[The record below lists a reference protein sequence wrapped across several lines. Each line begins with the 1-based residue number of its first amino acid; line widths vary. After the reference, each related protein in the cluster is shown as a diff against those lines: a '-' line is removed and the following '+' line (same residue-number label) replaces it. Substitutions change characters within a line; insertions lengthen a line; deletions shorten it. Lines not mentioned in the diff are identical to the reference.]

1 MISASSLENSS
12 RFWHHGRVLSLTHL
26 EDGALS
32 RLPMFPLPG
41 GVLFPGQTM
50 SLYVFEP
57 RYRAL
62 MRACLAENHAMAVSF
77 LESES
82 QSGAPVRTICGGG
95 QIIAS
100 EELEDGCW
108 NVLLQGTDRLR
119 IVTEVP
125 TDEPFRRVEVQ
136 RFMES
141 RGPNDQALAGQLR
154 TLMLQISEVLPDAQS
169 LLHGLAGLAKSPSH
183 LCDLVGAHI
192 VDPAEL
198 RQELL
203 ETRSVEERLERTIGA
218 MSSALLHLIDLPESG
233 ALH

>member
-1 MISASSLENSS
+1 
-12 RFWHHGRVLSLTHL
+12 
-26 EDGALS
+26 
-32 RLPMFPLPG
+32 MFPLPG

-62 MRACLAENHAMAVSF
+62 MRACLAEDHAMAVTF
-77 LESES
+77 LDGENHRS
-82 QSGAPVRTICGGG
+82 APVRTICGGG

-100 EELEDGCW
+100 EQLDDGCW
-108 NVLLQGTDRLR
+108 NVLIQGTDRLS
-119 IVTEVP
+119 IVAELLTG
-125 TDEPFRRVEVQ
+125 EPFRRVEVQ

-141 RGPNDQALAGQLR
+141 RGPSDQALAGQLR
-154 TLMLQISEVLPDAQS
+154 TLMLQISEVLPHAQS
-169 LLHGLAGLAKSPSH
+169 LLHGLAEFAKSPSH

-192 VDPAEL
+192 VDPAAL

-203 ETRSVEERLERTIGA
+203 ETRSVAERLERTIGA
-218 MSSALLHLIDLPESG
+218 MSSALLHLIDRPESG